1 MLAFWDPN
9 NVTSVKA
16 GAEAAFVRDV
26 KEFVLDFVDSN
37 HVALKTHVSHYAEQ
51 IGRQVLVCENPQRGV
66 TLRVVG

>member
-1 MLAFWDPN
+1 MLTRGSTFLQLQGYLPVHKSGTSVLAFRYPN

-37 HVALKTHVSHYAEQ
+37 HVALKTHVD
-51 IGRQVLVCENPQRGV
+51 
-66 TLRVVG
+66 